1 MDVGVLLEAGTGRER
16 LAALGARVA
25 PRAHVMGPDV
35 ALKVGRVREDLRFV
49 RLLAKL

>member
-1 MDVGVLLEAGTGRER
+1 MNVGVLLQPGAGRER

-25 PRAHVMGPDV
+25 PRAHVMGSDV
-35 ALKVGRVREDLRFV
+35 TLKIGRVREDLRFV

>member
-1 MDVGVLLEAGTGRER
+1 MDVSVLLQPGTCGER

-35 ALKVGRVREDLRFV
+35 TLKVGRVGEDLRFV